1 MKKLHIDI
9 TRCKGCGFCI
19 EACPKN
25 ALAFSGKINAK
36 GNDTVAVDEELCIQC
51 GSCYTM
57 CPDYVFEIY

>member
-1 MKKLHIDI
+1 MKKLHINI

-19 EACPKN
+19 EACPKK
-25 ALAFSGKINAK
+25 ALSFSGKINAK
-36 GNDTVAVDEELCIQC
+36 GNDTVAVDEERCILC